1 LLKHVVWLWSV
12 SSLICGGRG
21 LVSAVRRLR
30 FMASCLTVRRGLL
43 PLLEAPKLSP
53 IGRLLAKRPETVGAV
68 LWPYQCAGWDTETRL
83 RQICQHGAEV
93 ERLGGPID
101 FDVDGQIS
109 LVSLGDVREGLYVV
123 VDQAIWFLRE
133 GQLVINL
140 FSEDVRI
147 FSLAFSLGRHEGELT
162 AFVGAVQGRDL
173 EGIADEY
180 RELTKAAHGMRPR
193 DLLFELFRFLCAI
206 LSVERIL
213 AVADEHRHHR
223 GDYFGGHGKVF
234 SKDYNEMWLDRGG
247 RRVSPMFFALPV
259 SMPRR
264 EFDGISSKKRAMYRR
279 RYELLDSI
287 EQRMRTNYQ
296 ALTAERSFEER

>member
-1 LLKHVVWLWSV
+1 
-12 SSLICGGRG
+12 
-21 LVSAVRRLR
+21 VSAVRRLR
-30 FMASCLTVRRGLL
+30 FMASCVMARRALL
-43 PLLEAPKLSP
+43 PFLEAPKQSS

-68 LWPYQCAGWDTETRL
+68 LWPYQCAGWNADARL
-83 RQICQHGAEV
+83 RQIYQHSAEV
-93 ERLGGPID
+93 ERLGRPVD
-101 FDVDGQIS
+101 FEVDGQIS
-109 LVSLGDVREGLYVV
+109 LISLGDIREGLHVV

-147 FSLAFSLGRHEGELT
+147 FSLAFSLGRHEGEFT
-162 AFVGAVQGRDL
+162 AFIGAVQGRNL

-193 DLLFELFRFLCAI
+193 DLLFELFRLLCAI
-206 LSVERIL
+206 LSIEKIL

-223 GDYFGGHGKVF
+223 SDYFGGHEKVF

-247 RRVSPMFFALPV
+247 RRVSPLFFALPV
-259 SMPRR
+259 SAPRR
-264 EFDGISSKKRAMYRR
+264 ALGEISSKKRAMYRH

-296 ALTAERSFEER
+296 ALTAGRSFEER